1 MNNTGLFKG
10 RVAVVTGAT
19 GRLGTAVVRKLLE
32 QGVRVVAA
40 FRDEDKFRRLADSL
54 GGLISGLTGIKADVT
69 DEKSVQSLVGEAV
82 QTQGRIDILL
92 NLAGG
97 YQGGTDIFQTS
108 EDDWNFLM
116 SLNLK
121 SAFICA
127 KAVLPHMMKEDYG
140 RIVSVA
146 ARPAV
151 EKRGRAKSGAYAVS
165 KAGVVVLTETIA
177 EETKKFNITA
187 NCILPSTIDT
197 PENRRDFPTADFSKW
212 VTPEDVAAVILFLV
226 SQEAS
231 ITSGAAIPVYGK
243 A

>member
-1 MNNTGLFKG
+1 MNNSDSLKN
-10 RVAVVTGAT
+10 RVALVTGAT
-19 GRLGTAVVRKLLE
+19 GNLGTAVVRRLLA
-32 QGVRVVAA
+32 QGVRVVVA
-40 FRDEDKFRRLADSL
+40 FRDERKFKGLSDSL
-54 GGLISGLTGIKADVT
+54 GGLISALTGIKADVT
-69 DEKSVQSLVGEAV
+69 DEKSVQNLVGEAIR
-82 QTQGRIDILL
+82 TEGRIDILL

-97 YQGGTDIFQTS
+97 YKGGTDIAQTS

-116 SLNLK
+116 NLNLK
-121 SAFICA
+121 SGFICA
-127 KAVLPHMMKEDYG
+127 KTVLPHMMKENYG

-197 PENRRDFPTADFSKW
+197 PENRRGFPTADFTKW
-212 VTPEDVAAVILFLV
+212 VRPENVAAVILFLV
-226 SQEAS
+226 SEEAS